1 MCIRDRFLNGQLDV
15 KGLSVD
21 YLPEYSTSDYTYY
34 SEGASVFAMAV
45 NPDMEALTANQ
56 AIAGE
61 NINKTILTVKE
72 FRMALSLGIDRQAFI
87 MATSPAGMPA

>member
-1 MCIRDRFLNGQLDV
+1 M
-15 KGLSVD
+15 D